1 MTLHIKTVSVVSQII
16 TDGFRLNNEE
26 SIDDDEERIDD
37 DDAENENDDN
47 EDLSFT
53 HETILKYPEFFDDG
67 GKASNAG

>member
-1 MTLHIKTVSVVSQII
+1 M
-16 TDGFRLNNEE
+16 NNEE

-47 EDLSFT
+47 EDVSFT
-53 HETILKYPEFFDDG
+53 QETILKYPEFFDDG